1 MRTQKSMLPFFQVT
15 KIKNVFSRI
24 LVLFVLLLGIA
35 GQAPAQEA
43 QQGSAVDPRV
53 DEILRQTSDLLAES
67 SSFAFKAEEIID
79 EVLDSGFKAELS
91 HTRAIALRRPG
102 RMVTNVDGDTAQRS
116 AWFDGKT
123 VTVLDRKHNRYA
135 VVDTPDDIDEMLD
148 YVAEEFDIVF
158 PLADILHT
166 DIYGSLTER
175 AEYTGYL
182 GIHQVESFPCHHL
195 AFANEWLEWQLW
207 IQVEGSPLPRK
218 LVITYMDEPGEPKYT
233 ARFLSW
239 NLSPKLEDDLFVFKA
254 PEGAQKM
261 EARTLIQG
269 ADSAKEKKP

>member
-1 MRTQKSMLPFFQVT
+1 MRTQKSVIAFFQVT

-24 LVLFVLLLGIA
+24 LVLLVLLLGTA
-35 GQAPAQEA
+35 GLAPAQEA
-43 QQGSAVDPRV
+43 QQDTAVDPRV
-53 DEILRQTSDLLAES
+53 DEILGQTSDLLAES

-91 HTRAIALRRPG
+91 HIRAIAIRRPG

-158 PLADILHT
+158 PLADILHS
-166 DIYGSLTER
+166 DVYGSLTER

-182 GIHQVESFPCHHL
+182 GIHQVESIPCHHL

-207 IQVEGSPLPRK
+207 IQAEGSPLPRK
-218 LVITYMDEPGEPKYT
+218 IVITYMDEPGEPKYT

-239 NLSPKLEDDLFVFKA
+239 NLSPKLEDDLFVFEA
-254 PEGAQKM
+254 PEGAHKM
-261 EARTLIQG
+261 EARSLLRSTH
-269 ADSAKEKKP
+269 SAQEKKP

>member
-1 MRTQKSMLPFFQVT
+1 M
-15 KIKNVFSRI
+15 KNSLARI
-24 LVLFVLLLGIA
+24 LLLVVLSLGTA
-35 GQAPAQEA
+35 GQASAKEAQEA
-43 QQGSAVDPRV
+43 STVEPRV
-53 DEILRQTSDLLAES
+53 EDVLRQMSDLLAKS
-67 SSFAFKAEEIID
+67 PSFAFKAVEIVD

-91 HTRAIALRRPG
+91 HTRTIALRRPG
-102 RMVTNVDGDTAQRS
+102 GVVTNVDGDTTNRS

-135 VVDTPDDIDEMLD
+135 VLDTPDDIDEMLD
-148 YVAEEFDIVF
+148 YLAEEFDIVF
-158 PLADILHT
+158 PLADILHS
-166 DIYGSLTER
+166 DVYESLTAG
-175 AEYTGYL
+175 AEYTSYQ
-182 GIHQVESFPCHHL
+182 GIHQVEDNPCHHL

-207 IQVEGSPLPRK
+207 VAAEGEPLPRK

-261 EARTLIQG
+261 EARSLMRSV
-269 ADSAKEKKP
+269 DSVQEKRP